1 MAYHF
6 REYGDLVFFKSKE
19 MPDYYLL
26 YAGRLS
32 EYPDIMAQKFNHTGL
47 PNSGYPYAATDY
59 AYSIN
64 AYEPHYF
71 MDYIVEHIATNH
83 IPHPK
88 INADDRR
95 AWYELKTYE
104 PEKWVK
110 EYDDFRNA
118 KNEENRKMMQ
128 QQPRQLTLF

>member
-1 MAYHF
+1 MVYCF
-6 REYGDLVFFKSKE
+6 REYGNLAFFKSKE

-26 YAGRLS
+26 FTGIYVNR
-32 EYPDIMAQKFNHTGL
+32 PDIMVHKFNHIGL
-47 PNSGYPYAATDY
+47 PNSAYPFAAVDY

-64 AYEPHYF
+64 AYDPCDF
-71 MDYIVEHIATNH
+71 LDYIVEHIATNH

-88 INADDRR
+88 INSEGRR

-118 KNEENRKMMQ
+118 KNEENRKIIQ